1 MGEAKVGDKWGRQIG
16 EAKGGGKGGG
26 QRGRQISEAKGGGQR
41 WRPNGEAKWGG
52 QGGPAE
58 SPISLPCYKLHTT
71 FKPWSNVPPPKY
83 TTDTGRF

>member
-1 MGEAKVGDKWGRQIG
+1 MGRTKGETNRGGQRGRQIG
-16 EAKGGGKGGG
+16 EAKGGG
-26 QRGRQISEAKGGGQR
+26 QRGRQIGEAKGGGQR

-58 SPISLPCYKLHTT
+58 SPISLPCYRLHTT

-83 TTDTGRF
+83 TTDTGHF